1 MYLYKLSL
9 TLINTEEGHLLIE
22 NVVNIF
28 FVTSLSISLH
38 NLLDFYIYI
47 YMITNRKWEYAEHKN
62 KINKPLIAVDIE
74 IKPGATHRKENSN
87 VEYNLCI
94 CSFSTN

>member
-1 MYLYKLSL
+1 MYLYKRTL
-9 TLINTEEGHLLIE
+9 TLIDTEEGHLLIE

-47 YMITNRKWEYAEHKN
+47 YDN
-62 KINKPLIAVDIE
+62 K
-74 IKPGATHRKENSN
+74 
-87 VEYNLCI
+87 
-94 CSFSTN
+94 